1 MKRRGPAGAGS
12 NGDAPFTLRI
22 RVGLGVDLQTLA
34 GGTLDTYLSERRLRS
49 METAKQGISV
59 DVTFDVRLK
68 SADSAEAL
76 VKALNR
82 LEGVQ
87 DVRLERI
94 EFEGV

>member
-1 MKRRGPAGAGS
+1 
-12 NGDAPFTLRI
+12 
-22 RVGLGVDLQTLA
+22 
-34 GGTLDTYLSERRLRS
+34 

-87 DVRLERI
+87 DVRLERV
-94 EFEGV
+94 EFAEWSGVMTNGEY

>member
-1 MKRRGPAGAGS
+1 
-12 NGDAPFTLRI
+12 
-22 RVGLGVDLQTLA
+22 
-34 GGTLDTYLSERRLRS
+34 

-59 DVTFDVRLK
+59 DVTFDTRLK